1 MRVAAIAFVMLAG
14 ACSSPTGRG
23 AELGDYASVTPVHGA
38 YVRLITP
45 AGERWRA
52 TFDKDANAILIR
64 GAWQKE
70 GSKKITMRLTD
81 RSIEP
86 IWQHQV
92 KAMAGG
98 EPAWRHTPGIRIE
111 LAMSDGDQAK
121 LVRTQGWFIDG
132 EAKALFEGI
141 KGFVP
146 DPADPANQQQ

>member
-1 MRVAAIAFVMLAG
+1 MRGAAFAFVLLAG
-14 ACSSPTGRG
+14 ACSSPTGRA
-23 AELGDYASVTPVHGA
+23 AELGEYASVTPVHGA

-52 TFDKDANAILIR
+52 TFDNDTQEILIR

-70 GSKKITMRLTD
+70 GSKKITMRLSD
-81 RSIEP
+81 RSADP

-92 KAMAGG
+92 AAMAAG

-111 LAMSDGDQAK
+111 LAMSDGDKAK
-121 LVRTQGWFIDG
+121 LVQTQGLFIDG

-146 DPADPANQQQ
+146 DPADAANQQR